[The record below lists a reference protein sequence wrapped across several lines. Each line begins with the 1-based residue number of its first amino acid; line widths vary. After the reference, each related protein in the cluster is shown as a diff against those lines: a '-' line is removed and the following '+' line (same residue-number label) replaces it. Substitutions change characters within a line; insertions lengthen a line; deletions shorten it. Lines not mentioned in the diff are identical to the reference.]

1 MELSNTLPSILD
13 CLLKLKLGGQGTINC
28 RNDYRSKSGGGGVCV
43 CVCVCVKEK
52 GTKYD
57 L

>member
-43 CVCVCVKEK
+43 CVCVCVCERER
-52 GTKYD
+52 D
-57 L
+57 